1 MKKTLEGKAA
11 LVTGGSRGI
20 GAGIINRL
28 AREGA
33 NVALTYSKS
42 TDKAQKAANAAQ
54 GFGVRAGRFT

>member
-20 GAGIINRL
+20 GAGIINRV
-28 AREGA
+28 AREGS

-42 TDKAQKAANAAQ
+42 TDKAQETVNAAQ